1 MNFLLDIFKKSKK
14 GDMFRAIDN
23 PNEYNDGIAKL
34 NSLGN
39 NQYAK
44 LTTQK
49 MNSINKNNT
58 TLVQT
63 TSGNSTTPGI
73 R

>member
-1 MNFLLDIFKKSKK
+1 MKFLLDIFKKAPK
-14 GDMFRAIDN
+14 GDAFRADAN
-23 PNEYNDGIAKL
+23 PNTYNDGIAKL
-34 NSLGN
+34 NSVGN

-49 MNSINKNNT
+49 MNSISKNKT
-58 TLVQT
+58 TTTQT
-63 TSGNSTTPGI
+63 TTGNNIAPGL